1 MSKEPVQASFTA
13 SAATAPRALWRWQPP
28 YARTDV
34 VGLHH
39 VLRPLDTGRAVRA
52 AIATWPVTVT
62 VWASSLS
69 TASLTLTLVYLQGQG
84 TFAGKMAD
92 QTMLARLLTEQYGR
106 DVEITSDDLARF
118 FVELAPQLDERQ
130 RRLVYGATARLI
142 GRGGVTAVSRAA
154 GASRNTV
161 AAGAA
166 EMEAVYV
173 PQKRRVRRP
182 GAGRK
187 SVADRDPQL
196 LEALQT
202 LLTHQS
208 GAEVPLQWTLMS
220 SYEIATELRQL
231 GFAIGPS
238 SVGHLMLEL
247 GYVINGRGRP
257 TSPAKVT
264 ELHEQYSCLTEA
276 VSSFGAAG
284 QPVICA
290 RSSKSEL
297 SGTGE
302 INGADTGA
310 GVWTRVAADLSVV
323 EFAAEAIQRWWAQA
337 SPHRFSDANKLLIC
351 SDTYDNDQKVR
362 DGWKYHLDRLAH
374 ATGLDVTIQRIPH
387 GAWRW
392 RDFEGQYSY
401 TVTLDP
407 LDGAAARCDVA
418 VDLITDIVWPG
429 IRGTMGGD
437 PSLELTHD
445 GECDCQYTAHPT
457 QHAEPAA
464 PVTTRELSP
473 DGAPSAVTQPDGNG
487 TTEMRPQ
494 AERHDVGSGEALQA
508 FSGPAEQR
516 KAKMA
521 EVVAHDIVRDIS
533 TRRLRPGARLP
544 SETGALA
551 RFGVSRSSLREAL
564 RLLELLGV
572 IRIKTG
578 AGGGPIVGQVTSA
591 DYGSTTTFYY
601 HLVGVTIRQILEAR
615 CILEPEL
622 VRVAVERADPVARGK
637 LRAYMNSWGGD
648 EALSPNWHAPRN
660 RPRTFGFHRSLI
672 DTGNAVLDLFSHSL
686 QDVWH
691 ARQRMEPFP
700 WQAAP
705 HYDDDHWVI
714 AQAILAG
721 DASQAAAL
729 MRTHM
734 QYLYDVAAMHWPEI
748 MDEVIDWHL
757 SET

>member
-1 MSKEPVQASFTA
+1 MAGQT
-13 SAATAPRALWRWQPP
+13 
-28 YARTDV
+28 
-34 VGLHH
+34 
-39 VLRPLDTGRAVRA
+39 
-52 AIATWPVTVT
+52 
-62 VWASSLS
+62 
-69 TASLTLTLVYLQGQG
+69 TL
-84 TFAGKMAD
+84 AC
-92 QTMLARLLTEQYGR
+92 LLPEHYGR

-161 AAGAA
+161 AAGAS

-182 GAGRK
+182 GGGRK
-187 SVADRDPQL
+187 SVADREPQL
-196 LEALQT
+196 LGALQT
-202 LLTHQS
+202 LLSQQS

-220 SYEIATELRQL
+220 SYEITVELREL
-231 GFAIGPS
+231 GFVVSPS
-238 SVGHLMLEL
+238 SVGQLMLKL
-247 GYVINGRGRP
+247 GYFNSGRGRP
-257 TSPAKVT
+257 TSPAKVA
-264 ELHEQYSCLTEA
+264 ELHKQYSCLIDA
-276 VSSFGAAG
+276 VASFGAAG

-297 SGTGE
+297 SGPGEVNSAETG
-302 INGADTGA
+302 T
-310 GVWTRVAADLSVV
+310 GVWTRVAPDLTVV
-323 EFAAEAIQRWWAQA
+323 EFAAEAIQRWWAQT
-337 SPHRFSDANKLLIC
+337 SPHRFPDASRLLIC
-351 SDTYDNDQKVR
+351 ADTYDNDQKVR

-374 ATGLDVTIQRIPH
+374 ATGLDVTIQRIPQ
-387 GAWRW
+387 GVWRW

-407 LDGAAARCDVA
+407 KDGAAARCDVA
-418 VDLITDIVWPG
+418 VDLITDITRPG
-429 IRGTMGGD
+429 ISGTAD
-437 PSLELTHD
+437 DASPLELTHD
-445 GECDCQYTAHPT
+445 GECDYQYTAQPA

-464 PVTTRELSP
+464 PRTTRDFIAGS
-473 DGAPSAVTQPDGNG
+473 APSTVVQPPASG
-487 TTEMRPQ
+487 TTETRLW
-494 AERHDVGSGEALQA
+494 AERHNVGNRQALQA
-508 FSGPAEQR
+508 FSDTAEQR
-516 KAKMA
+516 KAKIA

-578 AGGGPIVGQVTSA
+578 AGGGPVVGQVTSA

-601 HLVGVTIRQILEAR
+601 HLIGVTIRQILEAR

-648 EALSPNWHAPRN
+648 EALSPDWHAPRN

-700 WQAAP
+700 WQAEP

-721 DASQAAAL
+721 DSSKAERL
-729 MRTHM
+729 MRNHM
-734 QYLYDVAAMHWPEI
+734 QYLYDFAATHWSEI

-757 SET
+757 SEA

>member
-1 MSKEPVQASFTA
+1 MAGQT
-13 SAATAPRALWRWQPP
+13 
-28 YARTDV
+28 
-34 VGLHH
+34 
-39 VLRPLDTGRAVRA
+39 
-52 AIATWPVTVT
+52 
-62 VWASSLS
+62 
-69 TASLTLTLVYLQGQG
+69 TL
-84 TFAGKMAD
+84 AC
-92 QTMLARLLTEQYGR
+92 LLTEHYCR
-106 DVEITSDDLARF
+106 AVEITSDDLARF
-118 FVELAPQLDERQ
+118 FAELAPQLDERQ

-154 GASRNTV
+154 GASRNTI

-187 SVADRDPQL
+187 SVAAREPQL
-196 LEALQT
+196 LGALQT
-202 LLTHQS
+202 LLSRQY

-220 SYEIATELRQL
+220 SYEITSELRQL
-231 GFAIGPS
+231 GFAVSPS
-238 SVGHLMLEL
+238 SVSQLMLEL
-247 GYVINGRGRP
+247 GYSISGRGRP
-257 TSPAKVT
+257 TSPAKVAD
-264 ELHEQYSCLTEA
+264 LHRQYSCLSEA
-276 VSSFGAAG
+276 VASFGATG

-297 SGTGE
+297 SGPGE
-302 INGADTGA
+302 VDGADADA
-310 GVWTRVAADLSVV
+310 GVWTRVTPDLTVV
-323 EFAAEAIQRWWAQA
+323 EFAAEAIQRWWAQT
-337 SPHRFSDANKLLIC
+337 SPRRFPDANRLLIC
-351 SDTYDNDQKVR
+351 SDTYDSDQKVR
-362 DGWKYHLDRLAH
+362 DSWKYHLDRLAH
-374 ATGLDVTIQRIPH
+374 ATGLDVTIQRIPQ

-407 LDGAAARCDVA
+407 KNGAAARCDVA
-418 VDLITDIVWPG
+418 VDLITDIARRG
-429 IRGTMGGD
+429 IRGTAD
-437 PSLELTHD
+437 DAPPLELTD
-445 GECDCQYTAHPT
+445 GGDFDCQYTAQPT
-457 QHAEPAA
+457 RHAEPAA
-464 PVTTRELSP
+464 PRTTRDLSP
-473 DGAPSAVTQPDGNG
+473 DSAPSTVTQPGAGG
-487 TTEMRPQ
+487 TTDTRLR
-494 AERHDVGSGEALQA
+494 AERHNVNSKEALQA
-508 FSGPAEQR
+508 FSGTAEQR
-516 KAKMA
+516 KAKIA

-551 RFGVSRSSLREAL
+551 RFGISRSSLREAL

-578 AGGGPIVGQVTSA
+578 AGGGPVVGQVTSA

-601 HLVGVTIRQILEAR
+601 HLIGVTIRQILEAR
-615 CILEPEL
+615 CILEPAL
-622 VRVAVERADPVARGK
+622 VRVAVERADPAARGK

-648 EALSPNWHAPRN
+648 EALSPHWRAPRN
-660 RPRTFGFHRSLI
+660 RPRTFGFHSSLI
-672 DTGNAVLDLFSHSL
+672 DTGNPVLDLFSHSL

-700 WQAAP
+700 WQAEP

-721 DASQAAAL
+721 DASKAEGL

-734 QYLYDVAAMHWPEI
+734 QYLYDVAATHWSEI